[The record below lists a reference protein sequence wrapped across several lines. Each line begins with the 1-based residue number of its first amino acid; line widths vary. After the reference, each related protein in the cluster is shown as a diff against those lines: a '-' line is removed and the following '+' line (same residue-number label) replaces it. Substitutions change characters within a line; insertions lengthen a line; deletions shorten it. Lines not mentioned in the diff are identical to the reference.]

1 MVARAAAKLTD
12 LTLSQMRSY
21 GTKTKI
27 RPNQVKIGGTESGL
41 YYDKDL
47 PFLKTRV
54 KTNDKGKTYTQYHF
68 RRQVNEPS
76 DMLTVQSWDPNKQK
90 KVMVRVRRDDPRLNW
105 YTHGSGWKS
114 ATLLQFGGQTKGE
127 KIAKP
132 LAEKIYNN
140 PQKYG
145 ALDDKG
151 NLSIHKVRE
160 LINAKFVDEGLKP
173 YTTVAPVNNIL
184 KEIRGKIKFPIIGTP
199 KETEIVNFLKKDDLY
214 KTIPS
219 TDVAKKFPDVPDY
232 IINRIRQV
240 KRPGFPKGLGRT
252 NIGDTGSTSKV
263 GLARRKLE
271 RMIKKKYG
279 NLTDQQVEAVAEHG
293 RTMLQSRRHTPV
305 QPRYGMKYP
314 DEDIQIAFNFLDDTF
329 LKKMPR
335 EINEYAFERSLN
347 ELRRLL
353 TGKKWTAG
361 HSRRSPEDWW
371 WFGGDEVAAINP
383 QLSGLNLEQLKL
395 DSAFQSAIRSG
406 DIATAEKKMTEMMK
420 KGMRSSMVD
429 DYGELI
435 FYGAPAKKGKM
446 AEGGIVNGYAGGGL
460 IKKLLG
466 ESLGMMSRR
475 KFMKGMG
482 ATAISA
488 ALPKSALKLAA
499 PAAKKAALSFAPP
512 WVNGMLSALKDIPI
526 TAKTT
531 FRMGNEALVHKIG
544 SKKIKIW
551 GHEGKVGTKSYFKI
565 KPSDETMADDLITKD
580 LGKGAKD
587 DFSDLEAWDDI
598 TLTEEP
604 GQTTITWPNRAYEG
618 NDQHIV
624 IDKLNKE
631 TRFVDDNWH
640 MEAGGEDIA
649 KDDWI
654 EYSISPKDIKNAM
667 TVPDTPLGG
676 VKIPEG
682 KITDSLIDYHSVNDM
697 DNTYSGIFQSYV
709 DSFTPSGNVFGTV
722 ERMRKMLNKPSIT
735 KKYKKEINKMQ
746 KTLDTHQENKMLDW
760 EEQFRGGHGMH
771 GYKSGGMSGPGRRKK
786 LGKRSDQAIE
796 NSRMTRLRNMSD
808 VEAMA
813 RMMHAESSQD
823 IRDAQAIG
831 HVIQNRASYK
841 GPESTYG
848 LHESR
853 NLSPIKRVLAG
864 QGQFTPFRSTDNL
877 NFWDFDMTEDNDY
890 YKYAKQIMLGQADDF
905 TQGST
910 MFDLDPNKY
919 AKGYNKYWNFNPSQF
934 SPDEYGRMRP
944 HEGPHSFWGITP
956 RMNKGGMAEKF
967 SVDDAVAMINAAPQN
982 FAGGGIVKLFAPK
995 VIGKLTKYATRARPS
1010 KARLYK
1016 PPKGPYTI
1024 TDESGV
1030 RILDREFQTLG
1041 GAKIALDDLA
1051 KLRTQDASTFK
1062 IFGARKP
1069 KTAEGAWE
1077 PAPQVDLGMVGKKIK
1092 IAKGTKY
1099 GDPDKPGAIFWGS
1112 REKII
1117 GSPQESMK
1125 GGQWLDYLLG
1135 KGPQKGFPIIKHAEL
1150 NDTSLA
1156 PFLSKYKN
1164 KVIPKKTLVDS
1175 FDRIAPKM
1183 DVKVAGREVKTEMM
1197 NKYLNALRGI
1207 DPQEYREPQAGIFR
1221 YLKSTEDQLKRG
1233 MQPDAIAKHKEEAES
1248 IFSNI
1253 NKIIYDNY
1261 GVANVL
1267 EQGFPQRFPFKF
1279 KNMINQLSSASGK
1292 RVTGLRAYSGEPQ
1305 YAATQTL
1312 GGGDNPR
1319 ELLFKY
1325 TPGAMRKGEPVY
1337 EYAHGFSGIP
1347 EAEGKNAFVH
1357 MRMTDRTDEYGR
1369 RILFIEEIQSDM
1381 HQPINAALRSV
1392 KRMVQEGTPPVPGTL
1407 KKSKYAPRGDI
1418 PLPVNLS
1425 DEANEMQFKLIK
1437 AKIDDL
1443 GAQRQ
1448 TVETQKRLTKLN
1460 RERTKIRKILD
1471 ASKKKAEPKT
1481 SGVPQGPYSKTEDY
1495 NEFVIKYATKMAQE
1509 GGYDGVSVASPAVK
1523 NRGLRPTDDS
1533 FGGNLVAY
1541 GPMMTGA
1548 MKKVAK
1554 KSGAKFLKTSIMDNK
1569 GVAWEV
1575 PIIWLDDQAKFV
1587 VSKGLPAYK
1596 RGGIARHG

>member
-512 WVNGMLSALKDIPI
+512 WVNGMLSALKSAPLH
-526 TAKTT
+526 TAAVD
-531 FRMGNEALVHKIG
+531 FARLGNNASVAKIG
-544 SKKIKIW
+544 SNKLKLYGGKTGTETHFRVKSSDMVEADKIA
-551 GHEGKVGTKSYFKI
+551 GK
-565 KPSDETMADDLITKD
+565 ADD
-580 LGKGAKD
+580 
-587 DFSDLEAWDDI
+587 FWDDI
-598 TLTEEP
+598 VLREEP
-604 GQTTITWPNRAYEG
+604 GETTITWKNQHYDHG

-624 IDKLNKE
+624 IDKINKE

-682 KITDSLIDYHSVNDM
+682 KITDNMIDYHSVNEM
-697 DNTYSGIFQSYV
+697 DNSYSSTFQSYV
-709 DSFTPSGNVFGTV
+709 DSFSPSGNVFGTV
-722 ERMRKMLNKPSIT
+722 EKMRKMLNKPMS
-735 KKYKKEINKMQ
+735 KEVKEGINKMQ
-746 KTLDTHQENKMLDW
+746 KTLDVHQENKMLDW
-760 EEQFRGGHGMH
+760 EEQFRAGSIH
-771 GYKSGGMSGPGRRKK
+771 GYYRGGTSMRDYPQARKMDMERLVDAVGMAETAPAYMKSRNLGP
-786 LGKRSDQAIE
+786 
-796 NSRMTRLRNMSD
+796 RNEYISPT
-808 VEAMA
+808 
-813 RMMHAESSQD
+813 
-823 IRDAQAIG
+823 G
-831 HVIQNRASYK
+831 NY
-841 GPESTYG
+841 GTYG
-848 LHESR
+848 LSR
-853 NLSPIKRVLAG
+853 ENFTRGLHMERADKSTYEHDRLAATGYGVPRWKNWENTWKDEALQKQASKRYL
-864 QGQFTPFRSTDNL
+864 QG
-877 NFWDFDMTEDNDY
+877 MVDY
-890 YKYAKQIMLGQADDF
+890 YSKNRDKMKY
-905 TQGST
+905 GS
-910 MFDLDPNKY
+910 DPYYEALLRYGPEDTRETGDYFNRVMGFY
-919 AKGYNKYWNFNPSQF
+919 KG
-934 SPDEYGRMRP
+934 
-944 HEGPHSFWGITP
+944 
-956 RMNKGGMAEKF
+956 GGMAEKF
-967 SVDDAVAMINAAPQN
+967 SVDDAVAMIRANPQS
-982 FAGGGIVKLFAPK
+982 FAGGGIVMKFAPK
-995 VIGKLTKYATRARPS
+995 VLGKLTSYATRARPA
-1010 KARLYK
+1010 KAKLYK
-1016 PPKGPYTI
+1016 PPKGPYSI
-1024 TDESGV
+1024 VDPNGSRV
-1030 RILDREFQTLG
+1030 LDRDFQTIE
-1041 GAKIALDDLA
+1041 GAQIALKDLA
-1051 KLRTQDASTFK
+1051 KLRTEDASTFR
-1062 IFGARKP
+1062 IFGKRPP
-1069 KTAEGAWE
+1069 KTKEGVWEGAPE
-1077 PAPQVDLGMVGKKIK
+1077 VELGMVGKKIK